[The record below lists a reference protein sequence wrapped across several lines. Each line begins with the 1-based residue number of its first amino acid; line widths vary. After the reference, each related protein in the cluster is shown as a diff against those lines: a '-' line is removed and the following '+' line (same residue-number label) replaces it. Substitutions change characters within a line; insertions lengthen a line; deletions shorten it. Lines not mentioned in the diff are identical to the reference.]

1 MANIINI
8 IEYKHIGA
16 YGLVQQ
22 NNIKNNR
29 NFINESK
36 DLEILKFKVSI
47 IKNKHGIV
55 INTS

>member
-29 NFINESK
+29 NFINEFK
-36 DLEILKFKVSI
+36 DLEILKSKVLI
-47 IKNKHGIV
+47 MKNKQGIV
-55 INTS
+55 IKTS